1 MSGPHLPK
9 VGLRT
14 IKTALA
20 VMISYAIFVPFD
32 LIYHTDYGG
41 IWGQLGPS
49 YACIACII
57 CMQSSLGQTIYQGVS
72 RFIGVAVG
80 GALGILALTLGEYLD
95 HPAVKIIM
103 LGLVCVAGV
112 WVCLVIK
119 RPTACGMACILP
131 CVILI
136 TRVSGSDRYAYAA
149 ARIIETV
156 LGVAVAFVVNAVL
169 PSPQGEA
176 EPPKSD
182 GHEEKKEKP

>member
-1 MSGPHLPK
+1 MPRPQLPK

-32 LIYHTDYGG
+32 LIYHTEYGG

-80 GALGILALTLGEYLD
+80 GVLGILALKLGACLD
-95 HPAVKIIM
+95 HPAVKILM

-112 WVCLVIK
+112 WVCLLIK

-136 TRVSGSDRYAYAA
+136 TNVSGSDRYAYAA
-149 ARIIETV
+149 ARIVETV
-156 LGVAVAFVVNAVL
+156 IGVAVAFVVNALL
-169 PSPQGEA
+169 PSPQGEP
-176 EPPKSD
+176 EPDQSPQ
-182 GHEEKKEKP
+182 KKEKT

>member
-1 MSGPHLPK
+1 MPGPKVPK

-32 LIYHTDYGG
+32 LIYHTEYGG
-41 IWGQLGPS
+41 LWGQLGPS

-57 CMQSSLGQTIYQGVS
+57 CMQSSLGQTIQQGVS

-80 GALGILALTLGEYLD
+80 GALGILALTLGGWLD
-95 HPAVKIIM
+95 RPLIKTLV

-112 WVCLVIK
+112 WVCLLIK

-136 TRVSGSDRYAYAA
+136 TNVSGGDRYAYAA

-169 PSPQGEA
+169 PSPQGEREA
-176 EPPKSD
+176 DQSPR
-182 GHEEKKEKP
+182 KKEKP